1 MTEPSPNK
9 KPKQPSENYDRLLK
23 GEITSKQY
31 VKTLKKQAQSGRYV
45 SRRASKGGAVA
56 AFRRA
61 SA

>member
-45 SRRASKGGAVA
+45 SRRAAKGGAA
-56 AFRRA
+56 AFPKA